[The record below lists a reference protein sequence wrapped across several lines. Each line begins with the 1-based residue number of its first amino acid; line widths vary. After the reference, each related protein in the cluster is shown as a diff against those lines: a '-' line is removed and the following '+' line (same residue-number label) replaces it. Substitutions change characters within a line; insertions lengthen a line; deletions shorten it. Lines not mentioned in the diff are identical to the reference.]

1 MFISASGVFAQGY
14 YATTTVTDTIPI
26 NFDNRYSVSSV
37 SIIPLTEK
45 IILRGKVLNK
55 NDYKISY
62 QKGSF
67 SLSGSLAYSIF
78 DTLYVSYDALKLSL
92 KKNYSRRSLVV
103 KYDEETGD
111 TIKVFQSA
119 NSLLSSESI
128 FGRGIQKSGTLVR
141 GFTVGTTRDFTVS
154 SGLRLQLSGQLSEDI
169 EIVAALTDENSPIQP
184 EGNTERL
191 EELDKVFIQ
200 VRHPNAI
207 GTFGDFDL
215 NERIGEFGLVTRKLK
230 GLKSEFIFDD
240 YQATVAIAGSRG
252 KFNTNQFNGTD
263 GLQGPY
269 RLNGINNERDI
280 IVIAGSEKVFIDGE
294 QMKRGENNDYV
305 IEYSSAELTF
315 TPQRV
320 ITSSTRIT
328 VDFEYT
334 DRQYDRN
341 FFGANFKSSFFDDK
355 LKIKLNYAREGDN
368 EGSPIDLILSE
379 SDIKILEDAGD
390 DRFKAVKTG
399 VALVPPDSTGRRVGI
414 YTQIDTTLNGE
425 SFQIY
430 KYAPGD
436 TNSVYSV
443 KFSQVGNG
451 NGDYVR
457 ESLGN
462 YTFIGIGQGDY
473 LPINLLPLPQ
483 LKQMGNILIEAEP
496 FKDVNIGLELA
507 GSLFD
512 KNTFSKLDGNDD
524 GGAARTITLNIKPR
538 ELNIG
543 NISFGKAG
551 LTFKDRF
558 VHSRFTSLDRFN
570 DIEFNRDYNV
580 GTDAGENEQLR
591 EFGLKLIPVDELNVT
606 SKYGFLKRG
615 ESLTSNRFLTDVNF
629 SNQKT
634 YNVVYDFD
642 YVETKRP
649 TLKSN
654 WTKQLGDASYQFGKF
669 RPGVNFLSEE
679 KKDKIPNKDS
689 LSSGSLKYLEGAP
702 YIEVSDI
709 SGFSFLAKYS
719 IRDESFPIDGQLEKE
734 SRASMT
740 TFSSKYRGIKEVST
754 SLDLTVRKK
763 KFTDKFKQRGLS
775 DNETVLIKSQ
785 TRLNFWN
792 KLVDSDIFYEA
803 STKASSRL
811 EKVFIKVPR
820 GDGNYIFLGDLNNNG
835 LPDESEFEQVTDDGD
850 FIQSTV
856 PTTKLFPV
864 IELKAS
870 TRWKFDLKKL
880 FRNADSFIEKI
891 VKPISTETFLRVE
904 ENSTVEETSKI
915 YLMKFSNFLNDS
927 TTIRGFNQ
935 LQQDI
940 HLFRNRSD
948 LSLRFRYIERENL
961 NRFTAGIERGSFT
974 ERSLRLRF
982 KLVKEVSNQ
991 TEIIN
996 QSDNVSAPASS
1007 NRARQVSSNSFNTD
1021 FSYRPI
1027 RNLEVGFKVSFGRIE
1042 DNFPTTPTVIDNN
1055 FQSLRFNLSFAGKGR
1070 IRAEAERDELLSS
1083 TTTNAIPFEV
1093 TRGKV
1098 IGKNYRWRFSF
1109 DYRVAANFQT
1119 TVSYDGRKQGE
1130 GKVVHTMRA
1139 EARAY
1144 F

>member
-1 MFISASGVFAQGY
+1 M
-14 YATTTVTDTIPI
+14 
-26 NFDNRYSVSSV
+26 
-37 SIIPLTEK
+37 
-45 IILRGKVLNK
+45 
-55 NDYKISY
+55 
-62 QKGSF
+62 
-67 SLSGSLAYSIF
+67 
-78 DTLYVSYDALKLSL
+78 
-92 KKNYSRRSLVV
+92 
-103 KYDEETGD
+103 
-111 TIKVFQSA
+111 
-119 NSLLSSESI
+119 
-128 FGRGIQKSGTLVR
+128 
-141 GFTVGTTRDFTVS
+141 
-154 SGLRLQLSGQLSEDI
+154 
-169 EIVAALTDENSPIQP
+169 
-184 EGNTERL
+184 
-191 EELDKVFIQ
+191 DKVFIQ
-200 VRHPNAI
+200 VKHPNAI

-215 NERIGEFGLVTRKLK
+215 NENIGEFGKINRKLK
-230 GLKSEFIFDD
+230 GLKSEFIFDN
-240 YQATVAIAGSRG
+240 YQGTIAIAGSRG

-269 RLNGINNERDI
+269 RLNGINSERDI
-280 IVIAGSEKVFIDGE
+280 IIIAGSEKVFIDGE
-294 QMKRGENNDYV
+294 QMTRGENNDYV
-305 IEYSSAELTF
+305 IEYSSGELSF

-341 FFGANFKSSFFDDK
+341 FFSANFKSTFLNDR

-368 EGSPIDLILSE
+368 EDSPIDLVLSE
-379 SDIKILEDAGD
+379 NDIKILEEAGD
-390 DRFKAVKTG
+390 DRFKAVKSG
-399 VALVPPDSTGRRVGI
+399 VTLVPQDSTGRRVGV
-414 YTQIDTTLNGE
+414 YTQIDTTINGE
-425 SFQIY
+425 AFTIY

-436 TNSVYSV
+436 TSSIYSV

-462 YTFIGIGQGDY
+462 YSFVGIGQGDY

-507 GSLFD
+507 GSLWD
-512 KNTFSKLDGNDD
+512 KNRFSQLDKNDD
-524 GGAARTITLNIKPR
+524 GGSARTITLDVKPR
-538 ELNIG
+538 ELKIG
-543 NISFGKAG
+543 SLELGKAG
-551 LTFKDRF
+551 ISYKDRF

-580 GTDAGENEQLR
+580 GTDEGENEELR
-591 EFGLKLIPVDELNVT
+591 EFGLNLIPVQQLNIV

-615 ESLTSNRFLTDVNF
+615 ESLTSNRFFTDVNLNDEK
-629 SNQKT
+629 S
-634 YNVVYDFD
+634 YNVKYDFD
-642 YVETKRP
+642 YVDTKRP

-654 WTKQLGDASYQFGKF
+654 WTKQLGDASYRIGKF
-669 RPGVNFLSEE
+669 RPGINFLSEV

-702 YIEVSDI
+702 YLEVSDI

-719 IRDESFPIDGQLEKE
+719 IRDESFPIDGEMEKE
-734 SRASMT
+734 SRATMS
-740 TFSSKYRGIKEVST
+740 TFSTNYRGVKEVNST
-754 SLDLTVRKK
+754 LDLTVRKK
-763 KFTDKFKQRGLS
+763 KFTDEFKARGLR
-775 DNETVLIKSQ
+775 DNETILIKSQ

-850 FIQSTV
+850 FIQSTI

-880 FRNADSFIEKI
+880 FRNADTFIEKLAE
-891 VKPISTETFLRVE
+891 PISTETFLRVE
-904 ENSTVEETSKI
+904 ENSTIEETSNI
-915 YLMKFSNFLNDS
+915 YLMNFSKFLNDS

-935 LQQDI
+935 VQQDV

-974 ERSLRLRF
+974 ERSLRLRL

-996 QSDNVSAPASS
+996 QSDNVNAPATS
-1007 NRARQVSSNSFNTD
+1007 NRARQVSNNSFNTD

-1027 RNLEVGFKVSFGRIE
+1027 RNLEVGFKISFGRIE
-1042 DNFPTTPTVIDNN
+1042 DNFPATPTVIDNN

-1070 IRAEAERDELLSS
+1070 IRAEAERDELNAN